1 MAGKYRFWLTNDRNE
16 TLNGFLSFDQSS
28 GVELNF
34 STSTERNEEKQ
45 DSSGAMYYVV
55 AVLFTYTLSI
65 TLLIASHIKKRTD
78 YTTYLDEKAIDK
90 YMRELPNLR
99 EKTAREQYRNLKQS
113 IIPMVAV
120 ALGKGHDKRRHS
132 NMNRRMSLANL
143 FHWHHKPNTSPRKER
158 ENSCSDDGSE
168 DGTSPNEIVNDRKI
182 SESTTKTTIFEPII
196 EEEEASETTSESL
209 RVPIA
214 IGSKRRRK
222 EPGETENNT
231 ADDTEETSKN
241 NLWRPV
247 DDRERRPSNENN
259 NVESGE
265 ELCQI
270 TVL

>member
-1 MAGKYRFWLTNDRNE
+1 
-16 TLNGFLSFDQSS
+16 
-28 GVELNF
+28 
-34 STSTERNEEKQ
+34 
-45 DSSGAMYYVV
+45 
-55 AVLFTYTLSI
+55 
-65 TLLIASHIKKRTD
+65 
-78 YTTYLDEKAIDK
+78 
-90 YMRELPNLR
+90 MRELPNLR

-158 ENSCSDDGSE
+158 ENCSEESLDEGS
-168 DGTSPNEIVNDRKI
+168 SSNEVLTDRKI

-196 EEEEASETTSESL
+196 EEEEASEEPSESL

-214 IGSKRRRK
+214 VGSKRRRK
-222 EPGETENNT
+222 EQEEIEKTNSEKG
-231 ADDTEETSKN
+231 EETAKN

-259 NVESGE
+259 NLENGE